1 MPPSTAPKQGPGL
14 FVNHVHESWS
24 HYGLFLPLAKQHL
37 AETDASNRIAQKEVS
52 MSTMKAVRIRSFG
65 GPDVLRVE
73 DAPRPVPKQDEI
85 LVRIRAAGINPVDWK
100 TRRGQGV
107 AGMLE
112 RPLPVVLGWDFA
124 GTVVGAGERVTRF
137 AHGDAVYGMVHLAHE
152 GTYAE
157 YVSLPASH
165 AASKPQKLT
174 FEEAAAVPLAALT
187 AWQALFD
194 TARLRHNQK
203 VLVHAAAGGVGH
215 LAVQLAKIR
224 GATVVATASR
234 ANHDFVKALGAD
246 VVIDYVNERFE
257 DHVRDADVVL
267 DTMGGE
273 IQTRS
278 FATLRKGGTLV
289 SILHGPDAALAARA
303 GVHAQSILVKPNG
316 ETLKTLADLMDRGE
330 LHPTVSLVYPITAVR
345 DAHSRGELGHTRGK
359 VVLSVPEVWPPST

>member
-1 MPPSTAPKQGPGL
+1 
-14 FVNHVHESWS
+14 
-24 HYGLFLPLAKQHL
+24 
-37 AETDASNRIAQKEVS
+37 

-65 GPDVLRVE
+65 GPDVLAVE
-73 DAPRPVPKQDEI
+73 DAPRPVPKQGEI

-107 AGMLE
+107 ARMLE

-124 GTVVGAGERVTRF
+124 GTVVGTGERVRRF
-137 AHGDAVYGMVHLAHE
+137 AEGDAVYGMVRLAHE

-157 YVSLPASH
+157 YVALPADH
-165 AASKPQKLT
+165 AARKPETLT

-194 TARLRHNQK
+194 AARLRPNQK

-215 LAVQLAKIR
+215 LAVQLAKIH
-224 GATVVATASR
+224 GAQIVATASR
-234 ANHDFVKALGAD
+234 ANHDFVRSLGAD

-257 DHVRDADVVL
+257 DQVRDVDVVL

-273 IQTRS
+273 TQTRS

-289 SILHGPDAALAARA
+289 SILHSPDAALAARA
-303 GVHAQSILVKPNG
+303 GVHVQSILVQPNG
-316 ETLKTLADLMDRGE
+316 ETLETLAKNIDRGE
-330 LHPTVSLVYPITAVR
+330 LRPTVSFVYPITAVR
-345 DAHSRGELGHTRGK
+345 DAHARAELGHTRGK
-359 VVLSVPEVWPPST
+359 LVLRLPEVWPST